1 MTYKY
6 SKQVGENAAKAV
18 GIDLPISSKQSI
30 EVCNFLRNRK
40 LTVAKKLLEEV
51 MRMDRAVPFKR
62 FTGGVGHRKGNMA
75 SGRYPVKTC
84 SKILTIV
91 KSAEANAQ
99 NKGLNSNNLVLTHIS
114 ANTGTRIQR
123 HKRKG
128 ARRAKMTHIE
138 VILEEKKND

>member
-1 MTYKY
+1 MAYKY
-6 SKQVGENAAKAV
+6 SKQTGENVAKAV

-51 MRMDRAVPFKR
+51 MRMDRPVPFKR
-62 FTGGVGHRKGNMA
+62 FTGSVGHRKGPMA
-75 SGRYPVKTC
+75 SGRYPIKTC
-84 SKILTIV
+84 TNILKII

-99 NKGLNSNNLVLTHIS
+99 NKGLSSNNLVLTHIS

-123 HKRKG
+123 YKRKG
-128 ARRAKMTHIE
+128 SRKAKMTHIE